1 MANTI
6 GQITS
11 IKGHVVE
18 VEFLDDKP
26 SAGEVLKL
34 DGDDGVILQTY
45 ASSGDNKF
53 YCLALEGLEKLS
65 RGKKVK
71 GTGKP
76 IMIPVGEGILGR
88 TFDIFGRTTDGK
100 PQEIKAKTFKEIKGN
115 GIKEKD
121 LVSKREMSETGIKI
135 IDVFSPLLSG
145 GKMGLFGGA
154 GVGKT
159 ILLNE
164 ILHNIVGK
172 KGGKAVSVF
181 AGIGERA
188 REGLELYKSLEETG
202 ALKNS
207 LMVFGQM
214 GENPSMRFL
223 AGHTGA
229 TYAEYLR
236 DDLKKDVLMFVDN
249 VFRFAQAGNE
259 ISTLTSRIPSEDG
272 YQATLEK
279 EMAEFHERLVSTKSG
294 SVTTIE
300 AVYVPADDLLEHG
313 VQAVFP
319 YLDSI
324 LVLSRNIYQRG
335 FLPAVDIL
343 ESNSSALSADIVG
356 DRHYEIATNA
366 KTLIKKADSLERI
379 VSLVGEAE
387 LSAQDRVVFQ
397 RAKKIKNYMTQRFF
411 VARSQKGS
419 EGVFVPVKQAIE
431 DVFAILSGK
440 VDTIP
445 DDKFMFIGTLK
456 DIQNG

>member
-1 MANTI
+1 
-6 GQITS
+6 
-11 IKGHVVE
+11 
-18 VEFLDDKP
+18 
-26 SAGEVLKL
+26 
-34 DGDDGVILQTY
+34 
-45 ASSGDNKF
+45 
-53 YCLALEGLEKLS
+53 
-65 RGKKVK
+65 
-71 GTGKP
+71 
-76 IMIPVGEGILGR
+76 
-88 TFDIFGRTTDGK
+88 
-100 PQEIKAKTFKEIKGN
+100 
-115 GIKEKD
+115 
-121 LVSKREMSETGIKI
+121 
-135 IDVFSPLLSG
+135 
-145 GKMGLFGGA
+145 MGLFGGA

-172 KGGKAVSVF
+172 KEGKAVSVF

-188 REGLELYKSLEETG
+188 REGLELYKSLEDTG
-202 ALKNS
+202 ALKHS

-214 GENPSMRFL
+214 GENPSIRFL
-223 AGHTGA
+223 TGHTAA
-229 TYAEYLR
+229 TFVEYCR
-236 DDLKKDVLMFVDN
+236 NDLKKDVLMFVDN

-272 YQATLEK
+272 YQSTLEK

-324 LVLSRNIYQRG
+324 LVLSRNIYQQG

-366 KTLIKKADSLERI
+366 KTLIKKAASLERI

-387 LSAQDRVVFQ
+387 LSAEDRIVFQ
-397 RAKKIKNYMTQRFF
+397 RAKKIKNYMTQKFYS
-411 VARSQKGS
+411 VQAQKGS
-419 EGVFVPVKQAIE
+419 KGIFVPVKQAIE
-431 DVFAILSGK
+431 DVASILQGK
-440 VDTIP
+440 MDSIP
-445 DDKFMFIGTLK
+445 EDKFMFVGSLA
-456 DIQNG
+456 DISKA